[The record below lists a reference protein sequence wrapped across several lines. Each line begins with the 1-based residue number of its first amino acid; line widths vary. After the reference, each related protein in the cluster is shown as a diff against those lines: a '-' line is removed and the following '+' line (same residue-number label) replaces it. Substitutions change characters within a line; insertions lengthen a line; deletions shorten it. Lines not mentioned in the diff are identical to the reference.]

1 MGKNSNP
8 TMFALVFWIL
18 LRNHLVG
25 FPLGSSIFAVWLFE
39 SLDVRRP
46 SRSCNL
52 GCPICVDICVTGTNM
67 ETGGQI
73 HLGFLNPATCGISFS
88 PFLNGRGSSLWFWF
102 QLSFICNWMKQT
114 IKGGKK
120 TLCRLIRTPLN
131 RLPNPYYFRRSRK
144 CMTSSSVL
152 CALSTAKILVG

>member
-1 MGKNSNP
+1 MAASDKWLPKSHK
-8 TMFALVFWIL
+8 TRRLVL
-18 LRNHLVG
+18 LPRLKRCGRAAMSQTWNTTYEATCHVFRR

-39 SLDVRRP
+39 SLDVRRL

-73 HLGFLNPATCGISFS
+73 HLGFLNPATCGMSFS
-88 PFLNGRGSSLWFWF
+88 LFLNGRGSSLWFWF

-120 TLCRLIRTPLN
+120 HFVDWFVPH
-131 RLPNPYYFRRSRK
+131 
-144 CMTSSSVL
+144 
-152 CALSTAKILVG
+152 